1 MRYIGFISSGQT
13 TDVGIT
19 HLGCPEPALSAV
31 EGSPLLEPWEPMDL
45 YRRLWLR
52 LSWISVSA
60 LLLWVSAAVLSAT
73 PQKPPPIRGEGCVES
88 GVESRCLMVKDIKN
102 GMQYNLF
109 VKGIQPAIGSGIE
122 FSGVP
127 HRGMSTCV
135 QGTDVDVVS
144 WVRKDLKCT
153 DGTAP
158 KPKDQH

>member
-1 MRYIGFISSGQT
+1 MRHIGFISRGRT
-13 TDVGIT
+13 TEVGIP

-31 EGSPLLEPWEPMDL
+31 EGSLEPMYP
-45 YRRLWLR
+45 YRRQWR
-52 LSWISVSA
+52 RVSWISISA

-135 QGTDVDVVS
+135 QGTAVDVVS